1 MDRSSYKLIN
11 VPVHNARKFSQVFG
25 QISANSSKMI
35 LPAKIKRKT
44 DLVMLPIPKIQK
56 FCHHKNPIQLN
67 LYTAITMLFPHITEL
82 HLK

>member
-1 MDRSSYKLIN
+1 MDRSSYKLMN

-44 DLVMLPIPKIQK
+44 DLVMLPIPKNVLSKI
-56 FCHHKNPIQLN
+56 LSS
-67 LYTAITMLFPHITEL
+67 
-82 HLK
+82 